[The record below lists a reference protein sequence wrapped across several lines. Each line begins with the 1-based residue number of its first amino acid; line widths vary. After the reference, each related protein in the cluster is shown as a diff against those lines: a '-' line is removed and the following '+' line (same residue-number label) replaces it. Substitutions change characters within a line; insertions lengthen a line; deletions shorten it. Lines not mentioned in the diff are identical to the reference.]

1 MATFTQDF
9 FTSRRNQGD
18 GTTRIG
24 DTGRLWYDPSTNTI
38 RVSDGVTPGGIIVS
52 GGSGSSA
59 VAAYQNTPPS
69 SAVNGSLWFNPDTEF
84 LYVYSAGVWEQ
95 VTINPDINTNLAGG
109 TENQILVKKSATNY
123 DFDWEDMI
131 INFPPTN
138 YTKLLD
144 QYSSTILYLGEALP
158 ETLETSPLWRI
169 QRIIFDASGEVDEVR
184 FANGGEFN
192 QIWTNRY
199 SLVYF

>member
-1 MATFTQDF
+1 MTTFTQDF
-9 FTSRRNQGD
+9 FTSRRNQSDGD
-18 GTTRIG
+18 SRIG
-24 DTGRLWYDPSTNTI
+24 ELDRLWYDPKTNTI
-38 RVSDGVTPGGIIVS
+38 RISDGSTPGGIVVGGAAGGVAIAAYQITPPPTPANGMLWYNPSSEILSVYS
-52 GGSGSSA
+52 GGS
-59 VAAYQNTPPS
+59 
-69 SAVNGSLWFNPDTEF
+69 WI
-84 LYVYSAGVWEQ
+84 Q
-95 VTINPDINTNLAGG
+95 VTVNPDINTNLAGG

-131 INFPPTN
+131 INWPPTN

-144 QYSSTILYLGEALP
+144 QFNSTTLYLGEALP
-158 ETLETSPLWRI
+158 ETLETAPLWRI

-199 SLVYF
+199 SLIYF